1 MEVGETE
8 PLWRVCREKK
18 EKLRLRNEDIAAQEQ
33 ISVNAVAQ
41 FLRGETKSVS
51 LYIGAAICRALHV
64 SLDQHFEI
72 VPDDLPVSKSDTEL
86 PHETELQKMRLDHAQ
101 KETLI
106 YKRVAYA
113 FGVIVALVLVALIID
128 LTNTNIGWFRG

>member
-1 MEVGETE
+1 M
-8 PLWRVCREKK
+8 WRVCREKK

-41 FLRGETKSVS
+41 FLRGETKNVS

-64 SLDQHFEI
+64 SLDQHFGI
-72 VPDDLPVSKSDTEL
+72 VPDELPVSKSDTGTL
-86 PHETELQKMRLDHAQ
+86 LDAALLEQSVEHAQ
-101 KETLI
+101 KEALI

-113 FGVIVALVLVALIID
+113 FGVIVGFVLVALVLD